1 MAHRQIQ
8 LNEEQQRELK
18 RAEQQVRKV
27 SDLKRIMAV
36 RMYGEGYPTA
46 EIEALLGCSWRA
58 LMEWCEKYQRDGVE
72 GLWDQRKGGNRAKLS
87 AEQRVQVKERLN
99 TYRPDQLLPPAVR
112 VEPGTFWTVSDLK
125 IAVYVWYDVTWQSD
139 TSYRTLL
146 HEAGFS
152 RQQTESQYRSR
163 PSDEVIA
170 EFEALLEKK
179 SPISFNSTAQDSP

>member
-1 MAHRQIQ
+1 MAHRQFQ
-8 LNEEQQRELK
+8 LSKEQQRELK
-18 RAEQQVRKV
+18 AAEQQTKRVN
-27 SDLKRIMAV
+27 DLKRLIAV
-36 RMYGEGYPTA
+36 RLYGEGYRTA
-46 EIEALLGCSWRA
+46 EIEGMVGCSWRA

-72 GLWDQRKGGNRAKLS
+72 GLLDQRRGGNHAKLS
-87 AEQRVQVKERLN
+87 TEQRAEVKERLN
-99 TYRPDQLLPPAVR
+99 SYRPDQLLPPSLR
-112 VEPGTFWTVSDLK
+112 VEQGAFWTVSDLK
-125 IAVYVWYDVTWQSD
+125 IAVSVWYDVTWQSD

-179 SPISFNSTAQDSP
+179 SPIFFNSMEQD

>member
-1 MAHRQIQ
+1 MAHRQFQ
-8 LNEEQQRELK
+8 LNEGQQRELK
-18 RAEQQVRKV
+18 AAEQQVKKV

-46 EIEALLGCSWRA
+46 EIEGVLGCSWRA

-72 GLWDQRKGGNRAKLS
+72 GLLDQRQGGNRAKLS
-87 AEQRVQVKERLN
+87 AEQRAKVKERLN
-99 TYRPDQLLPPAVR
+99 TYHPDQLLPPDVR
-112 VEPGTFWTVSDLK
+112 VEQGVFWTVSDLK

-146 HEAGFS
+146 HECGFS

-170 EFEALLEKK
+170 EFEAQLEKK
-179 SPISFNSTAQDSP
+179 LPISCNSTDRD